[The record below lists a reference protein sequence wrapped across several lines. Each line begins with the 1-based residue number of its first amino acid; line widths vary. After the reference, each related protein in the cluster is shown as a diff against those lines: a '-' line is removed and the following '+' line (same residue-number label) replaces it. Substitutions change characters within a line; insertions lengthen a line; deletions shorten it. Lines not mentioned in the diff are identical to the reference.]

1 MDAPGQ
7 PPAGDPAGP
16 EGAAAGRG
24 PSPEAAIKEEEA
36 ADGRSRTGK
45 RSRRDRGCWRLGER
59 RATGRGRG
67 ASILGLRARSLAFP
81 GRGDGMR
88 R

>member
-7 PPAGDPAGP
+7 PPAGPRTGP

-24 PSPEAAIKEEEA
+24 PSPSPEAATEEEEA
-36 ADGRSRTGK
+36 AAAGRSRTGK
-45 RSRRDRGCWRLGER
+45 RRGCRRLGER
-59 RATGRGRG
+59 RGGG
-67 ASILGLRARSLAFP
+67 ASILGRPVGSPALPR
-81 GRGDGMR
+81 RGGCGGMR